1 MDEITLF
8 AELAPSPPAGGT
20 DEMQGRV
27 RARLDAALTGTG
39 ARTGAT
45 PVAERPRR
53 RRRRLALGVGAA
65 AVAAC
70 TAVVVPAALPGGSAG
85 PLVTPAWAV
94 QHNGDGTVTVALREV
109 AFSATG
115 LESALRAEG
124 VPALVRVSTA
134 KGSAVAG
141 GQLCRPAPADLEPA
155 SVQRAVVRRDIPGI
169 DPAAHRLAYVIH
181 PAAMPTGSVL
191 YISVVT
197 APGFGAFTFPQV
209 LREDHLP
216 SCAP

>member
-8 AELAPSPPAGGT
+8 AGLAPSPPADGT
-20 DEMQGRV
+20 EEMQGRA
-27 RARLDAALTGTG
+27 RARLDAAFAGTR
-39 ARTGAT
+39 ARTGAA
-45 PVAERPRR
+45 PVAQRPRR
-53 RRRRLALGVGAA
+53 RRRRLALGIGAA

-70 TAVVVPAALPGGSAG
+70 AVVVPAALPGGSAG

-109 AFSATG
+109 AFSASG

-124 VPALVRVSTA
+124 VPALVRVAAA

-141 GQLCRPAPADLEPA
+141 RQLCRPGPADLEPA

-197 APGFGAFTFPQV
+197 APDFGAFTFPQV

-216 SCAP
+216 SCEP